1 MCGSV
6 EGLGVGDGHGVQDL
20 VQQLQSPVQ
29 VDFDPARRLLDAL
42 PGVIGPPTLHE
53 AHPQDA
59 QPAQVVHAD
68 ARGGR
73 QTCERCRN
81 VTAMYLSPPPP
92 PHVLGSKSTH

>member
-6 EGLGVGDGHGVQDL
+6 QGLGVGDGHGVQDL

-29 VDFDPARRLLDAL
+29 VDLDPARRLLDAL
-42 PGVIGPPTLHE
+42 PGVVGPPALHE

-59 QPAQVVHAD
+59 QAAQVVHAD

-73 QTCERCRN
+73 QTCGGGGQMERSR
-81 VTAMYLSPPPP
+81 
-92 PHVLGSKSTH
+92 